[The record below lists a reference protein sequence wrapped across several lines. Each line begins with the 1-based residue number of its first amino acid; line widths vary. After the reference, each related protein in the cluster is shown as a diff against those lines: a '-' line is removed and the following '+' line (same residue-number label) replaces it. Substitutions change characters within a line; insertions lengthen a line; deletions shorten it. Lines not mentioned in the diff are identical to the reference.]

1 MLGQN
6 VVLVITK
13 PRMDL
18 LELPGLGGDALD
30 LVLGV
35 VGTFGLG
42 GYLRL
47 GSKNSGRESR
57 SDDG

>member
-1 MLGQN
+1 
-6 VVLVITK
+6 
-13 PRMDL
+13 MDL